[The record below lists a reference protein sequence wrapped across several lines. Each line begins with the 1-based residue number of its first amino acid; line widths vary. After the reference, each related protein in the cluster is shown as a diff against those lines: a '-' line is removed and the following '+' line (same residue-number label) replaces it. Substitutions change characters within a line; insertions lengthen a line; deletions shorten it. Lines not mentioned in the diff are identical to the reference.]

1 MASIRLSAR
10 AFADLERIF
19 EFLAERD
26 PATALAAT
34 RRIRDAI
41 LILSDHPLIG
51 RRADALRR
59 ELIVSYGRTGYV
71 ALYRWFP
78 KHDTVLVL
86 AIRHQREAGYA
97 GE

>member
-1 MASIRLSAR
+1 MASVRLSAR
-10 AFADLERIF
+10 AFADLELIF
-19 EFLAERD
+19 D
-26 PATALAAT
+26 SAA
-34 RRIRDAI
+34 RRIRDPI
-41 LILSDHPLIG
+41 LILGEHPLIG

-78 KHDTVLVL
+78 KNDTVLML